1 LPISQTL
8 STLQY
13 HQNRR
18 THQTPALTSNDQ
30 TSSTNPGRTNPQ
42 PQTRSQNG
50 PVRDSASKAR
60 NLPPRAALHPP
71 RQAQH
76 LGLRSTIRQRRVR
89 LRQRVDRHI
98 THIQHQQQRGRLHG
112 EDGRRQSRRS
122 LLVEKRQ
129 AKEQSVV
136 NRQQGLRFERV
147 ARHYVRFAYELK
159 RATYVLPARVRRQI
173 DWQMLGVCQG
183 VLQNLSGYDGTLKTG
198 EIRQSRRKPWAV
210 ETSLTPHCWLSCA
223 DLLQQTKRRD
233 LATWLTPFP
242 LLSFLSLLHLSCF
255 PFIWHSD
262 CVLNDFLRVS
272 GLSFFLFP

>member
-1 LPISQTL
+1 MPISQTL

-147 ARHYVRFAYELK
+147 ARHYVRFCLRIEKSDIRPAGASAPTDRLADA
-159 RATYVLPARVRRQI
+159 RRLPGGFTKFIGLRRHPQNGRNTTE
-173 DWQMLGVCQG
+173 QTEALGC
-183 VLQNLSGYDGTLKTG
+183 
-198 EIRQSRRKPWAV
+198 
-210 ETSLTPHCWLSCA
+210 
-223 DLLQQTKRRD
+223 
-233 LATWLTPFP
+233 
-242 LLSFLSLLHLSCF
+242 
-255 PFIWHSD
+255 
-262 CVLNDFLRVS
+262 
-272 GLSFFLFP
+272 